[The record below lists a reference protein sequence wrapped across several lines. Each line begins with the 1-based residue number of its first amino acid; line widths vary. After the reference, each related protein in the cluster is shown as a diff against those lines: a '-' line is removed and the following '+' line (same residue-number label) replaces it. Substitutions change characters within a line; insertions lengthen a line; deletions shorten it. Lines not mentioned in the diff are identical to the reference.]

1 MAGNRKKPNTA
12 KATVWTERARSE
24 MEGPTEAI
32 CYYMFM
38 AVHPE
43 KRAQLLEDLQKWMAE
58 NP

>member
-12 KATVWTERARSE
+12 KATVWTDRSRSE

-38 AVHPE
+38 SVPAD
-43 KRAQLLEDLQKWMAE
+43 KRAQLLEDLQKWQAE